1 MPSEDRRTMFKQNL
15 HRLMEE
21 KGLTPRQLAIETGLP
36 LKWVKRACD
45 QGLDRLYKRNERQLG
60 KVAAALGISS
70 PSSLWR
76 DESSLESD
84 PLVSTLQELLVQIS
98 GTRFEEVLRQ
108 RINDLLEWC
117 RRQASGGAVGTAN
130 LMRLHVETKYHA
142 AWHELLRQ
150 YGEETGQSPDE
161 FIQQLA
167 LLILEQGEDDAFQ
180 QLTGKLQEI
189 AEELGPKVM
198 RRPRAVAAGKN
209 WRRGDDY
216 FTMPDDESD
225 DNSD

>member
-1 MPSEDRRTMFKQNL
+1 
-15 HRLMEE
+15 MEE

-60 KVAAALGISS
+60 KVAAALGIGS

-98 GTRFEEVLRQ
+98 GTSFEEVLRQ
-108 RINDLLEWC
+108 RIDGFLGWC
-117 RRQASGGAVGTAN
+117 GRQASGGAVRAAN
-130 LMRLHVETKYHA
+130 LICLEFETKFHT
-142 AWHELLRQ
+142 AWHEMVRQ
-150 YGEETGQSPDE
+150 NAEETGRGPKE
-161 FIQQLA
+161 FAEELA
-167 LLILEQGEDDAFQ
+167 LRILQQGEAQVRQD
-180 QLTGKLQEI
+180 LTGKLQMVVAALRPE
-189 AEELGPKVM
+189 VM
-198 RRPRAVAAGKN
+198 QRPRAVSAGKN

-216 FTMPDDESD
+216 FTMPDDEGDDSD
-225 DNSD
+225 